1 MAVSA
6 QENTNLSNRWGITLG
21 DARPKTSK
29 ALLVNVITIQLLLI
43 RNQTVNTTGNQFD
56 TAWND
61 ALAWVNSLIEDA
73 RGLRA

>member
-6 QENTNLSNRWGITLG
+6 QENTNLSNRWGVTLG
-21 DARPKTSK
+21 DSRPKTSK
-29 ALLVNVITIQLLLI
+29 ALIVNVAAIQLLLI

-61 ALAWVNSLIEDA
+61 ALAWVNTMTEDA
-73 RGLRA
+73 RGLRS